1 MAMTRRH
8 MVQGALLTVAGAVPL
23 ARRPVTHA
31 PAWAGTPLAALLP
44 ARFGG
49 WDSSQDE
56 AAIVLPA
63 SYDRMSARNY
73 DTQLARVYH
82 RAGSADILMVVACA
96 ASQLGG
102 LLVHRPESCY
112 PAAGFEI
119 SFDHALAVKLGA
131 ARQVAGRY
139 LTAQCDARIE
149 QVLYWIR
156 IGGDFPTTSWAEQWS
171 AARAA
176 LGGVLADGVLVRL
189 STVSADA
196 AAALPDV
203 AGFAAELYAAAGDGG
218 RRLLVGGA

>member
-1 MAMTRRH
+1 MTRRH
-8 MVQGALLTVAGAVPL
+8 MVQGALLMAAGAVPF
-23 ARRPVTHA
+23 ARRPVAQA
-31 PAWAGTPLAALLP
+31 PAWAGAPLAVLLP

-82 RAGSADILMVVACA
+82 QAGRADILMVVACA

-119 SFDHALAVKLGA
+119 SGDHAVTVKLGA
-131 ARQVAGRY
+131 GRQLAGRY

-156 IGGDFPTTSWAEQWS
+156 IGNDFPTTSWAEQGA

-203 AGFAAELYAAAGDGG
+203 AGFATELYAAAGDGG